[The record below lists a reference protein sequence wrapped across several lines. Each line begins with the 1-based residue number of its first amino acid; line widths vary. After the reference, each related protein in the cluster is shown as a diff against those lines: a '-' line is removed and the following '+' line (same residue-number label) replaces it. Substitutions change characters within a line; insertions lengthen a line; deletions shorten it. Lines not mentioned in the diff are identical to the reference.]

1 MHAMKIAASINAAA
15 LLTQPRV
22 PVWYWWRGGTKEGVC
37 AMPGIRYLMGLVIIA
52 ILVTLTGA
60 KTQARDGKLPPP
72 TGEPI
77 LTVEGNIQVTN
88 GDGKARFDRAM
99 LEEFGMSSVETTTPW
114 FDRSMVFE
122 GILVDRIMK
131 RVGANGT
138 EVVAIALNDYR
149 TTIPLK
155 DFEDFAVI
163 LALKRNN
170 EYMTVKDKGPLF
182 IIYPYDSD
190 PELKSQ
196 KYYARSVWQLSRL
209 IVQ

>member
-1 MHAMKIAASINAAA
+1 M
-15 LLTQPRV
+15 R
-22 PVWYWWRGGTKEGVC
+22 
-37 AMPGIRYLMGLVIIA
+37 AMPGIQYLVSLALMA
-52 ILVTLTGA
+52 AFVTLSGA
-60 KTQARDGKLPPP
+60 NAQDRKLPPP

-88 GDGKARFDRAM
+88 ADGKALFDRAM
-99 LEEFGMSSVETTTPW
+99 LEELGMSSIETTTPW
-114 FDRSMVFE
+114 YDKSMVFE
-122 GILVDRIMK
+122 GVLVDRIMK
-131 RVGANGT
+131 LVEAEGT

-149 TTIPLK
+149 TTVPIK
-155 DFEDFAVI
+155 DFEEFEVI
-163 LALKRNN
+163 LALKRDK

-182 IIYPYDSD
+182 IVYPYDSD

>member
-1 MHAMKIAASINAAA
+1 
-15 LLTQPRV
+15 
-22 PVWYWWRGGTKEGVC
+22 
-37 AMPGIRYLMGLVIIA
+37 MGLVIIA
-52 ILVTLTGA
+52 ILATLTGA
-60 KTQARDGKLPPP
+60 KTQAQDGKLPPP

-99 LEEFGMSSVETTTPW
+99 LEELGMSSVETTTPW
-114 FDRSMVFE
+114 FDRSTVFE

-155 DFEDFAVI
+155 DFEDFGVI

-170 EYMTVKDKGPLF
+170 EYMNVKDKGPLF
-182 IIYPYDSD
+182 IIYPYDGD

>member
-1 MHAMKIAASINAAA
+1 
-15 LLTQPRV
+15 
-22 PVWYWWRGGTKEGVC
+22 
-37 AMPGIRYLMGLVIIA
+37 MPGIRYSMSLVLVA
-52 ILVTLTGA
+52 TLVTLTGA
-60 KTQARDGKLPPP
+60 NAQDRKLPPP
-72 TGEPI
+72 IGEPI

-99 LEEFGMSSVETTTPW
+99 LEELGMSSVETTTPW

-155 DFEDFAVI
+155 DFEDFGVI

-170 EYMTVKDKGPLF
+170 EYMNVKDKGPLF
-182 IIYPYDSD
+182 IIYPYDGD